1 LSDFREAA
9 KLKLA
14 KAAFEYID
22 SGSGEEQ
29 TLKSNESSFHKLM
42 IIPRI
47 LNSTSV
53 PDLSTNMFGRVL
65 KLPFGFAPWAM
76 NVMCHPD
83 GETIPAKIANERNIM
98 MCLSSL
104 SSKSLGEVSETN
116 QKGIRFMQMYVTSD
130 W

>member
-53 PDLSTNMFGRVL
+53 PDL
-65 KLPFGFAPWAM
+65 
-76 NVMCHPD
+76 
-83 GETIPAKIANERNIM
+83 
-98 MCLSSL
+98 
-104 SSKSLGEVSETN
+104 
-116 QKGIRFMQMYVTSD
+116 
-130 W
+130 